1 MEIWGGEVGEAVI
14 NSQVGQIKR
23 VIVTDI
29 TTYTEICSFPKNR
42 SRIAKPWKASAFMA
56 TTGKLYLLIRLN
68 FLLC

>member
-1 MEIWGGEVGEAVI
+1 MEIRGGEVGEAVI

-29 TTYTEICSFPKNR
+29 TTRQSFLKNR
-42 SRIAKPWKASAFMA
+42 SKIAKLWKASAFMA
-56 TTGKLYLLIRLN
+56 TIAKLYLLIRLN